1 MKDNKVINDF
11 GDEWNRFNFLDEIE
25 LLKLENQFKKYI
37 LPLPSNLLL
46 EGALVAADFGAGSG
60 RWSHFLKKYC
70 SKLYVVEPSEKAFK
84 VCQGRFRE
92 AKIICLNQSV
102 AENEVPESSLDL
114 AISLGVLH
122 HIPDTRLA
130 IEQIGKK
137 LKEGGVF
144 LCYLYYALENKPRV
158 YRLIWKMSD
167 SIRKITSKLPKP
179 LKFFLAEV
187 VALLVYLPLA
197 KLSKLLEKQGKSVN
211 KIPLHHYK
219 DLSFKVMRNDALDR
233 FGTSLEQRFTRS
245 EIMEMLSASGFDI
258 GTLRFS
264 MEEPFWTFAVEKST
278 DGAIN

>member
-1 MKDNKVINDF
+1 MRDNKVINDF

-37 LPLPSNLLL
+37 SPLPSNFLR

-60 RWSHFLKKYC
+60 RWSHFLKEYC

-84 VCQGRFRE
+84 VCQRRFKE
-92 AKIICLNQSV
+92 TKIICLNQSV
-102 AENEVPESSLDL
+102 ADNEVPESSLDL

-130 IEQIGKK
+130 IEQVGKK

-187 VALLVYLPLA
+187 LALLVYLPLA
-197 KLSKLLEKQGKSVN
+197 KISKLLEKQGKSVY

-233 FGTSLEQRFTRS
+233 FGTSLEQRFTKD
-245 EIMEMLSASGFDI
+245 EITEMLDNSGFDI
-258 GTLRFS
+258 DSLKFS
-264 MEEPFWTFAVEKST
+264 TDEPFWTFAVKK
-278 DGAIN
+278 I